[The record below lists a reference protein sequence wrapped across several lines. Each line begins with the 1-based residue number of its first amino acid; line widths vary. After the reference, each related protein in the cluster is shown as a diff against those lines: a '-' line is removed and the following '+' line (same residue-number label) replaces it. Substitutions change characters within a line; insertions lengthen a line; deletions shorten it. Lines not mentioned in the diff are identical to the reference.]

1 MTRVDDVLASN
12 ASIKDSAAKTPGR
25 PGNDGSAAGDNAS
38 GNIHDIPTVPRFR
51 KRDSQNLSR
60 GELRDTIQNQQNP
73 QAVYNEMLR
82 GYALVKNKGSQLQK
96 TQNLLEHQAYI
107 QAIMIAIKPK
117 LSHMLCK
124 RYTSTMIKSY
134 FA

>member
-1 MTRVDDVLASN
+1 M
-12 ASIKDSAAKTPGR
+12 I
-25 PGNDGSAAGDNAS
+25 
-38 GNIHDIPTVPRFR
+38 
-51 KRDSQNLSR
+51 
-60 GELRDTIQNQQNP
+60 
-73 QAVYNEMLR
+73 
-82 GYALVKNKGSQLQK
+82 VKNKGSQLQK